1 MRSRTKTPAFDLR
14 GFRADMGL
22 TQRQM
27 AESLGVVRSAYQCW
41 ETTSAPA
48 WIRLACRGFAVSRVL
63 GLMQKPYTGADLAC
77 ARSLLGL
84 TQPELAQG
92 LFASKSSLSRWEN
105 GEPPAW
111 VGFAMVAL
119 TYELSTRW

>member
-1 MRSRTKTPAFDLR
+1 
-14 GFRADMGL
+14 MGL

-27 AESLGVVRSAYQCW
+27 AESFGVVRSAYQRW
-41 ETTSAPA
+41 ETDSPPA
-48 WIRLACRGFAVSRVL
+48 WIRLACRGYAASRVL
-63 GLMQKPYTGADLAC
+63 GLMHKPYTGADLAC
-77 ARSLLGL
+77 ARSQLGL

-92 LFASKSSLSRWEN
+92 LYASKSSLSRWEN

-119 TYELSTRW
+119 SFELSSRC